1 MALNI
6 IQNFEE
12 KLINKIHYPK
22 NIYSMKETRFILFGP
37 QIYQKLKD
45 LNENS
50 FYKNNLLFTPWH
62 IYGRDLRIKNIFD
75 KLRLV
80 KEKTLIS

>member
-12 KLINKIHYPK
+12 KLINKGHYPK
-22 NIYSMKETRFILFGP
+22 NIYSIKENRFILYGP
-37 QIYQKLKD
+37 QIYRKLKD
-45 LNENS
+45 LNENYL
-50 FYKNNLLFTPWH
+50 YKKNLLFTPWH
-62 IYGRDLRIKNIFD
+62 IYGRDLRIQNIFD

-80 KEKTLIS
+80 KEKY